1 MTEEL
6 TDYTNEQKQGIILF
20 LKNDLEWYEAE
31 NNLNPIIAS
40 YLERRIEDFKEE
52 VELAKKLAVEPRR
65 RRPGVP
71 VQVPEV

>member
-31 NNLNPIIAS
+31 KNLNPIISS
-40 YLERRIEDFKEE
+40 YLKKRMQDFLDDEI
-52 VELAKKLAVEPRR
+52 
-65 RRPGVP
+65 GG
-71 VQVPEV
+71 